1 MTREYRRALMRMRPP
16 VPLLALA
23 LLATFVVPAWLSQQN
38 AAAEEPKR
46 PVAVMFALDRPLD
59 GSVAPLALAAGRG
72 LFGAEGVTVTITT
85 AKGSPDAI
93 ARVASGESDIAL
105 ADINEL
111 IRYRDSAGSQPVKA
125 VFVLF
130 NKAPYAIIARK
141 SRGIQALTDVEGKT
155 LGVDRGD
162 EMIRDR
168 VAFKLQYLIFDQV
181 RVPQPNDEQLRAW
194 FSDNHARFDEPER
207 VSFFMTPPSDEATA
221 RRYLDDIREQRESEE
236 LRDQTRAVLDRPV
249 PSLAA
254 GFGDG
259 FSDGLLKAPLQEWTL
274 LQSKDGWH
282 VVRLDARMPGA
293 PAKLEDIRAEAAKI
307 WHTEETRKRA
317 WEAVSRLK
325 ANYTIRYEP

>member
-1 MTREYRRALMRMRPP
+1 MSNAAQTFESASARSHQQDGNGSSPARSSSAAALRGLIRE
-16 VPLLALA
+16 PLLHFLILGGLIFAA
-23 LLATFVVPAWLSQQN
+23 DAIIHPPAKDEK
-38 AAAEEPKR
+38 AI
-46 PVAVMFALDRPLD
+46 
-59 GSVAPLALAAGRG
+59 
-72 LFGAEGVTVTITT
+72 TVTKALRQSFIDTFDEDKQRT
-85 AKGSPDAI
+85 PSEAELQKMVEAW
-93 ARVASGESDIAL
+93 VASEIL
-105 ADINEL
+105 
-111 IRYRDSAGSQPVKA
+111 YR
-125 VFVLF
+125 
-130 NKAPYAIIARK
+130 
-141 SRGIQALTDVEGKT
+141 EGKT

>member
-1 MTREYRRALMRMRPP
+1 MSTPAMSNAAQTFESASARSNQQDGNSSSPARSSSVAAIRGLIRE
-16 VPLLALA
+16 PLLHFLV
-23 LLATFVVPAWLSQQN
+23 LGGLIFVADAIIHPPAKD
-38 AAAEEPKR
+38 EK
-46 PVAVMFALDRPLD
+46 VI
-59 GSVAPLALAAGRG
+59 
-72 LFGAEGVTVTITT
+72 TVTKALRQSFVDTFDEDKQRT
-85 AKGSPDAI
+85 PSEAELQKMVEAW
-93 ARVASGESDIAL
+93 VASEIL
-105 ADINEL
+105 
-111 IRYRDSAGSQPVKA
+111 YR
-125 VFVLF
+125 
-130 NKAPYAIIARK
+130 
-141 SRGIQALTDVEGKT
+141 EGKT

-181 RVPQPNDEQLRAW
+181 RVPEPSDEQLRAW

-221 RRYLDDIREQRESEE
+221 RRYLDDIRGQRESEE
-236 LRDQTRAVLDRPV
+236 LRDQTRAILDRPV

-282 VVRLDARMPGA
+282 VVRLDARTPGA
-293 PAKLEDIRAEAAKI
+293 PAKLEDIRGEAAKI

>member
-1 MTREYRRALMRMRPP
+1 MSNAAQTFESASARSNQQDGNSSSPARSSSVTALRGLSRE
-16 VPLLALA
+16 PLLHFLV
-23 LLATFVVPAWLSQQN
+23 LGGLIF
-38 AAAEEPKR
+38 AA
-46 PVAVMFALDRPLD
+46 
-59 GSVAPLALAAGRG
+59 
-72 LFGAEGVTVTITT
+72 
-85 AKGSPDAI
+85 DAI
-93 ARVASGESDIAL
+93 IHPPAKDEKVIAVTKALRQSFIDTFDEDKQRTPSETELQKMVEAWVASEIL
-105 ADINEL
+105 
-111 IRYRDSAGSQPVKA
+111 YR
-125 VFVLF
+125 
-130 NKAPYAIIARK
+130 
-141 SRGIQALTDVEGKT
+141 EGKT

-181 RVPQPNDEQLRAW
+181 RVPQPSDEQLRAW
-194 FSDNHARFDEPER
+194 FADNHARFDEPER
-207 VSFFMTPPSDEATA
+207 VSFFMTPPSDESTA

-282 VVRLDARMPGA
+282 VVRLDARTPGA

>member
-1 MTREYRRALMRMRPP
+1 MSNAAQTFESASARSNQQDGNSSSPARSSSVVALRGLIRE
-16 VPLLALA
+16 PLLHFLMLGGLIFAADAIIHPPTKDEKVITVTKALRQSFID
-23 LLATFVVPAWLSQQN
+23 TFDEDKQRTPS
-38 AAAEEPKR
+38 AAELQKMVE
-46 PVAVMFALDRPLD
+46 AW
-59 GSVAPLALAAGRG
+59 
-72 LFGAEGVTVTITT
+72 
-85 AKGSPDAI
+85 
-93 ARVASGESDIAL
+93 VASEIL
-105 ADINEL
+105 
-111 IRYRDSAGSQPVKA
+111 YR
-125 VFVLF
+125 
-130 NKAPYAIIARK
+130 
-141 SRGIQALTDVEGKT
+141 EGKT

-181 RVPQPNDEQLRAW
+181 RVPQPSEEQLRAW
-194 FSDNHARFDEPER
+194 FADNHARFDEPER

-236 LRDQTRAVLDRPV
+236 LRDQTRAILNRPV

-259 FSDGLLKAPLQEWTL
+259 FSDGLLKAPLQQWSL

-282 VVRLDARMPGA
+282 VVRLDARVPGA

-307 WHTEETRKRA
+307 WHTEETRKQA

>member
-1 MTREYRRALMRMRPP
+1 MSAPAMSNAAQTFESASARSNQQDGNSSSPARSSSVTALRGLSRE
-16 VPLLALA
+16 PLLHFLVLGGLIFAA
-23 LLATFVVPAWLSQQN
+23 DAIIHPPAKD
-38 AAAEEPKR
+38 EK
-46 PVAVMFALDRPLD
+46 VI
-59 GSVAPLALAAGRG
+59 
-72 LFGAEGVTVTITT
+72 TVTKALRQSFIDTFDEDKQRT
-85 AKGSPDAI
+85 PSEAELQKMVEAW
-93 ARVASGESDIAL
+93 VASEIL
-105 ADINEL
+105 
-111 IRYRDSAGSQPVKA
+111 YR
-125 VFVLF
+125 
-130 NKAPYAIIARK
+130 
-141 SRGIQALTDVEGKT
+141 EGKT

-181 RVPQPNDEQLRAW
+181 RVPQPSEEQLRAW
-194 FSDNHARFDEPER
+194 FADNHARFDEPER

-236 LRDQTRAVLDRPV
+236 LRDQTRAILDRPV

-259 FSDGLLKAPLQEWTL
+259 FRDGLLKAPLQEWTL

-282 VVRLDARMPGA
+282 VVRLDARKPGA
-293 PAKLEDIRAEAAKI
+293 PAKLEEVSAEVAKI

>member
-1 MTREYRRALMRMRPP
+1 MSAPAMSNAAQTFESASARSNQQDGNSSSPARSSSVTALRGLSRE
-16 VPLLALA
+16 PLLHFLV
-23 LLATFVVPAWLSQQN
+23 LGGLIF
-38 AAAEEPKR
+38 AA
-46 PVAVMFALDRPLD
+46 
-59 GSVAPLALAAGRG
+59 
-72 LFGAEGVTVTITT
+72 
-85 AKGSPDAI
+85 DAI
-93 ARVASGESDIAL
+93 IHPPAKDEKVIAVTKALRQSFIDTFDEDKQRTPSETELQKMVEAWVASEIL
-105 ADINEL
+105 
-111 IRYRDSAGSQPVKA
+111 YR
-125 VFVLF
+125 
-130 NKAPYAIIARK
+130 
-141 SRGIQALTDVEGKT
+141 EGKT

-181 RVPQPNDEQLRAW
+181 RVPQPSEEQLRAW
-194 FSDNHARFDEPER
+194 FADNHARFDEPER
-207 VSFFMTPPSDEATA
+207 VSFLMTPPSDEATA

-236 LRDQTRAVLDRPV
+236 LHDQTRAVLDRPV

-282 VVRLDARMPGA
+282 VVRLDARTPGA

>member
-1 MTREYRRALMRMRPP
+1 MSNAAQTFESASARSNQQDGNSSSPARSSSVTALRGLSRE
-16 VPLLALA
+16 PLLHFLV
-23 LLATFVVPAWLSQQN
+23 LGGLIF
-38 AAAEEPKR
+38 AA
-46 PVAVMFALDRPLD
+46 
-59 GSVAPLALAAGRG
+59 
-72 LFGAEGVTVTITT
+72 
-85 AKGSPDAI
+85 DAI
-93 ARVASGESDIAL
+93 IHPPAKDEKVIAVTKALRQSFIDTFDEDKQRTPSETELQKMVEAWVASEIL
-105 ADINEL
+105 
-111 IRYRDSAGSQPVKA
+111 YR
-125 VFVLF
+125 
-130 NKAPYAIIARK
+130 
-141 SRGIQALTDVEGKT
+141 EGKT

-181 RVPQPNDEQLRAW
+181 RVPQPSEEQLRAW
-194 FSDNHARFDEPER
+194 FADNHARFDEPER
-207 VSFFMTPPSDEATA
+207 VSFLMTPPSDEATA

-236 LRDQTRAVLDRPV
+236 LHDQTRAVLDRPV

-282 VVRLDARMPGA
+282 VVRLDARTPGA

>member
-1 MTREYRRALMRMRPP
+1 MSAPAMSNAAQTFESASARSNQQDGNSSSPARSSSVVALRGLIRE
-16 VPLLALA
+16 PLLHFLMLGGLIFAADAIIHPPTKDEKVITVTKALRQSFID
-23 LLATFVVPAWLSQQN
+23 TFDEDKQQTPS
-38 AAAEEPKR
+38 AAELQKMVE
-46 PVAVMFALDRPLD
+46 AW
-59 GSVAPLALAAGRG
+59 
-72 LFGAEGVTVTITT
+72 
-85 AKGSPDAI
+85 
-93 ARVASGESDIAL
+93 VASEIL
-105 ADINEL
+105 
-111 IRYRDSAGSQPVKA
+111 YR
-125 VFVLF
+125 
-130 NKAPYAIIARK
+130 
-141 SRGIQALTDVEGKT
+141 EGKT

-181 RVPQPNDEQLRAW
+181 RVPQPSEEQLRAW
-194 FSDNHARFDEPER
+194 FADNHARFDEPER

-236 LRDQTRAVLDRPV
+236 LRDQTRAILNRPV

-259 FSDGLLKAPLQEWTL
+259 FSDGLLKAPLQQWSL

-282 VVRLDARMPGA
+282 VVRLDARVPGA
-293 PAKLEDIRAEAAKI
+293 PAKLEDIRAETAKI
-307 WHTEETRKRA
+307 WHTEETRKQA

>member
-1 MTREYRRALMRMRPP
+1 MSAPALSNAAQTLDGTSARSSPQDGGGASQARAGVLGAMRGLARE
-16 VPLLALA
+16 PLLHFLVLGGLIFAADA
-23 LLATFVVPAWLSQQN
+23 LLHPPAKDEKVITVSKALRQSFIDTFDEDKQRTPSEAELQKMVEAW
-38 AAAEEPKR
+38 
-46 PVAVMFALDRPLD
+46 
-59 GSVAPLALAAGRG
+59 
-72 LFGAEGVTVTITT
+72 
-85 AKGSPDAI
+85 
-93 ARVASGESDIAL
+93 VASEIL
-105 ADINEL
+105 
-111 IRYRDSAGSQPVKA
+111 YR
-125 VFVLF
+125 
-130 NKAPYAIIARK
+130 
-141 SRGIQALTDVEGKT
+141 EGKI

-194 FSDNHARFDEPER
+194 FAENHARFDEPER

-221 RRYLDDIREQRESEE
+221 RRHLDDIREQRETEE
-236 LRDQTRAVLDRPV
+236 LRDQTRAILDRPV
-249 PSLAA
+249 PSLAS

-259 FSDGLLKAPLQEWTL
+259 FSEGLLKTPLQEWTL

-282 VVRLDARMPGA
+282 VVRLDARSPGA
-293 PAKLEDIRAEAAKI
+293 EAKFEDIRAKAAKI

>member
-1 MTREYRRALMRMRPP
+1 MSAPAMSNAAQTFESAPARSNQQDGNSSSPARSSSVTALRGLSRE
-16 VPLLALA
+16 PLLHFLVLGGLIFAA
-23 LLATFVVPAWLSQQN
+23 DAIIHPPAKD
-38 AAAEEPKR
+38 EK
-46 PVAVMFALDRPLD
+46 VI
-59 GSVAPLALAAGRG
+59 
-72 LFGAEGVTVTITT
+72 TVTKALRQSFIDTFDEDKQRT
-85 AKGSPDAI
+85 PSEAELQKMVEAW
-93 ARVASGESDIAL
+93 VASEIL
-105 ADINEL
+105 
-111 IRYRDSAGSQPVKA
+111 YR
-125 VFVLF
+125 
-130 NKAPYAIIARK
+130 
-141 SRGIQALTDVEGKT
+141 EGKT

-181 RVPQPNDEQLRAW
+181 RVPQPSEEQLRAW
-194 FSDNHARFDEPER
+194 FADNHARFDEPER

-236 LRDQTRAVLDRPV
+236 LRDQTRAILDRPV

-282 VVRLDARMPGA
+282 VVRLDARKPGA
-293 PAKLEDIRAEAAKI
+293 PAKLEDVSAEAAKI

>member
-1 MTREYRRALMRMRPP
+1 MSNAAQTFESASARSNQQDGNSSSPARSSSVVALRGLIRE
-16 VPLLALA
+16 PLLHFLMLGGLIFAADAIIHPPTKDEKVITVTKALRQSFID
-23 LLATFVVPAWLSQQN
+23 TFDEDKQRTPS
-38 AAAEEPKR
+38 AAELQKMVE
-46 PVAVMFALDRPLD
+46 AW
-59 GSVAPLALAAGRG
+59 
-72 LFGAEGVTVTITT
+72 
-85 AKGSPDAI
+85 
-93 ARVASGESDIAL
+93 VASEIL
-105 ADINEL
+105 
-111 IRYRDSAGSQPVKA
+111 YR
-125 VFVLF
+125 
-130 NKAPYAIIARK
+130 
-141 SRGIQALTDVEGKT
+141 EGKT

-181 RVPQPNDEQLRAW
+181 RVPQPSEEQLRAW
-194 FSDNHARFDEPER
+194 FADNHARFDEPER

-236 LRDQTRAVLDRPV
+236 LRDQTRAILNRPV

-259 FSDGLLKAPLQEWTL
+259 FSDGLLKAPLQQWSL

-282 VVRLDARMPGA
+282 VVRLDARVPGA
-293 PAKLEDIRAEAAKI
+293 PAKLEDIRAETAKI
-307 WHTEETRKRA
+307 WHTEETRKQA